1 MSFKNPGML
10 EYRNA
15 VILMLLHT
23 SLLLNWAQEIHPAR
37 HKSDTSDMSLL
48 CAFYSLATSYW
59 HGDISQDTHN
69 TRMGRVWAK
78 LCNATWTAGDVYRR
92 QGPWRF
98 MEAYFRQP
106 GEGLKDKDGR
116 IKDPQHFFGVGLRTR
131 QICKMCANG
140 PSEEEPTICLN
151 ASFRRSKQHMKPA
164 LYTVAEAINHHV
176 HFGQAS

>member
-1 MSFKNPGML
+1 MESMAIATTKKHRTSVPIELRNRQIMSFKNPGIL

-23 SLLLNWAQEIHPAR
+23 SFLLNWAQEIHPAR
-37 HKSDTSDMSLL
+37 HKCDTSDMNLL

-69 TRMGRVWAK
+69 TRMVRVWAK

-116 IKDPQHFFGVGLRTR
+116 IKDPQHFFRG
-131 QICKMCANG
+131 
-140 PSEEEPTICLN
+140 
-151 ASFRRSKQHMKPA
+151 RSQN
-164 LYTVAEAINHHV
+164 TSNT
-176 HFGQAS
+176 